1 MMINTHQYRDE
12 LIQAYNSV
20 IDDNSPV
27 NWALFGYEGQSYVL
41 KLVST
46 GEDSADEMVEC
57 LNCSRVMYGFCR
69 LTDPSTELAKFVLL
83 VWQGESA
90 PAMRKAMSSKHVRD
104 VAGLFRG
111 HHVTVTAR
119 DEDEAS
125 EAALLDQLAR
135 VSKSQYL
142 FKSVR
147 RIDGEDTSAPVSS
160 TYRRVQP
167 SREISLEQR
176 EEFWQQEEREQSE
189 RRRQEQQEKEQRQ
202 REQQQEERRKDQE
215 REERLRKQQEEER
228 QMEEERET
236 LKKQRETDRLRDS
249 SVTDSV
255 SASNSSLAS
264 GSVVSNHEQNH
275 EETGQ
280 SSCGRI
286 AQVRAMFE
294 RQSGQGQRPLTRVNR
309 AVFRIEQR
317 AQPTSKQLP
326 SHRVK
331 AFENTDNT
339 GDNCQRSSGNTT
351 SAFGN
356 NCSVVKKADA
366 PSDKLPSY
374 RPSSA
379 KSETSVKSGD
389 NNEPRNRPA
398 SAKNETTVISSNNKE
413 PSYRPSSAQS
423 ETTATCG
430 NNKEPNYRPPSA
442 QSETSVKSGD
452 NKEPSYRPSSAKN
465 DTVTTPDDNK
475 QPSFRPSSAQSETTA
490 TCGNNKEP
498 NYRPPSAQSETSVK
512 SGDNNEPRNRPAS
525 AKNETTVISSNNKEP
540 SYRPSSAQSETTA
553 TCGNNK
559 EPNYR
564 PPSAQSETSVKSGDN
579 KEPSYR
585 PSSAKNETVTT
596 PDDNKQPSFRP
607 SSAQSE
613 TTATSDAE
621 NTKTTRVSDM
631 LAKFKNISTNNNNKN
646 NDNHSKNN
654 NGQAVSDDNNEHNEK
669 HSNGHELKHSNGH
682 DDKSSV
688 KSNGINGET
697 LGNGSVE
704 CTDSG
709 SDKAGIVNSSI
720 SETIDHEPSKSK
732 ETTKL
737 NGNDDTHT
745 VEVNDPY
752 TVVNDHETEVSDPD
766 AEVNGRTGEGERLR
780 FGDVQITTAGGHSAT
795 VQLTQEHGL
804 CAQAMYDY
812 QAADDTEIT
821 FDPGDIITNI
831 DRVDP
836 GWWQGLAASGQF
848 GLFPANFVEL
858 INI

>member
-490 TCGNNKEP
+490 T
-498 NYRPPSAQSETSVK
+498 
-512 SGDNNEPRNRPAS
+512 
-525 AKNETTVISSNNKEP
+525 
-540 SYRPSSAQSETTA
+540 
-553 TCGNNK
+553 
-559 EPNYR
+559 
-564 PPSAQSETSVKSGDN
+564 
-579 KEPSYR
+579 
-585 PSSAKNETVTT
+585 
-596 PDDNKQPSFRP
+596 
-607 SSAQSE
+607 
-613 TTATSDAE
+613 SDAE

-682 DDKSSV
+682 EDKSSV

-752 TVVNDHETEVSDPD
+752 TVVNDHETEVSDLA